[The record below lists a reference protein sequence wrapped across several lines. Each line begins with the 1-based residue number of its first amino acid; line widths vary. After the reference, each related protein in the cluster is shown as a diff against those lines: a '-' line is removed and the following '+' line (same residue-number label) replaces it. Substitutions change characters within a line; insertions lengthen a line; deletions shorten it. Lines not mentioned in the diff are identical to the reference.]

1 MSELNS
7 TQGPHGAPEGAGGPE
22 GAGEERGKPGRVAKG
37 EKQLMQMR
45 ES

>member
-1 MSELNS
+1 MSRLS
-7 TQGPHGAPEGAGGPE
+7 SAHGAPEGAGGQQ
-22 GAGEERGKPGRVAKG
+22 GAGEDRGKPARVAKG